1 MFTIMIS
8 VTIFMI
14 SVFPFVVDAKTCE
27 SSSLDELVDCKINQA
42 LHPLEKKIQKLEEEL
57 EAAKKKLS
65 AAELNLDM
73 TKSQL
78 EEIDLAN
85 FVKLKNGRIPQN
97 KLPGL
102 YATTNLQDIQWQ
114 ALHMAA
120 AAACRGSTARGGHGP
135 WSNGVIP
142 GSNRVSC
149 KTLCRRSDRKVCD
162 AKVSISGFMGRAGS
176 HKQLVGLFYNYGC
189 KSGGHQY
196 DEVNGSDNNLR
207 KGGNYFSFCCCRKA

>member
-1 MFTIMIS
+1 MF
-8 VTIFMI
+8 TIFMI
-14 SVFPFVVDAKTCE
+14 SVFLCFVVDAKTCE

-42 LHPLEKKIQKLEEEL
+42 LHPLEKKIQKLEEDL
-57 EAAKKKLS
+57 EVAKKKLA

-85 FVKLKNGRIPQN
+85 FVKLHNGRIPQN
-97 KLPGL
+97 QLPGL

-142 GSNRVSC
+142 GSSKVSC
-149 KTLCRRSDRKVCD
+149 KTLCRRLPNRKVCD
-162 AKVSISGFMGRAGS
+162 AKVSISGFMGRTGS
-176 HKQLVGLFYNYGC
+176 HKELVGAFYNYGC

-196 DEVNGSDNNLR
+196 DEVNGSDKNLR
-207 KGGNYFSFCCCRKA
+207 YRGGNYFSFCCCRKAY